1 VILKRRWRGE
11 ILNFNSAADV
21 GVLERAAISQW
32 RRRTAGKEGTFWEMH
47 NLWFSAALSAAL
59 VAVVSWGPARA
70 GVPASADH
78 ELNEVVVTAKR
89 QQDPAADARLR
100 GQVETA
106 LAADPYFNSDH
117 VSVTVLNGVATLH
130 GIIFDDWDLRNAIR
144 ISRRIP
150 GVRRVVN
157 DLEIKLGGE

>member
-1 VILKRRWRGE
+1 
-11 ILNFNSAADV
+11 
-21 GVLERAAISQW
+21 
-32 RRRTAGKEGTFWEMH
+32 MH
-47 NLWFSAALSAAL
+47 NPLFSAALSAAL
-59 VAVVSWGPARA
+59 MAVVSWAHPAKA
-70 GVPASADH
+70 DVPAFADRK
-78 ELNEVVVTAKR
+78 LNEVVVTAKR
-89 QQDPAADARLR
+89 QPDPAADAHLR
-100 GQVETA
+100 GQVESA